1 MRLPLRAT
9 STAET
14 SRREN
19 LSRDLL
25 LEQIL
30 EGLTILSEFLD
41 TLMQLIKRHLFLEQ
55 RPAELGLVVD
65 EGDFGDRF
73 ALGGYFQIK
82 NSISHTSSHR
92 IPAR

>member
-1 MRLPLRAT
+1 VLHPRPKVPNN
-9 STAET
+9 SEI
-14 SRREN
+14 

-41 TLMQLIKRHLFLEQ
+41 TLMQFIKRHLFLEQ
-55 RPAELGLVVD
+55 GPAELGLVID

-73 ALGGYFQIK
+73 RLGGYF
-82 NSISHTSSHR
+82 SISHTSSHR